1 MRTKKYFTLL
11 IAILCL
17 IVSLTG
23 CTPVSDD
30 KMIENCIENFF
41 NAINEGNMEE
51 ALMYVD
57 NKTQKIGGMAIS
69 LIDSFIDNELI
80 SGIGISD
87 ILGVG
92 MVLETNGNMF
102 SIDNIDITYQS
113 DNQAIANCMVSVE
126 DPGTEEIS
134 EENVPIYMIYDD
146 EWLIDLSKEY
156 SK

>member
-1 MRTKKYFTLL
+1 MRTKKNFTLL

-17 IVSLTG
+17 VVSLTG
-23 CTPVSDD
+23 CAPVSDD

-41 NAINEGNMEE
+41 DAINEGNMEE

-87 ILGVG
+87 ILGAG
-92 MVLETNGNMF
+92 MALETNGNMF
-102 SIDNIDITYQS
+102 SVDNIDITYQS
-113 DNQAIANCMVSVE
+113 DNQAIADCMVSIE
-126 DPGTEEIS
+126 DPETEEIS

-156 SK
+156 EK